1 MYHTLIM
8 NWASPLKTERQG
20 LTFTAISRVKS
31 LDGLRFQPPFSYDR
45 YEKMGKCAGVSK
57 RKDEE
62 ERLKSLCL

>member
-1 MYHTLIM
+1 M

-57 RKDEE
+57 RRWESVPVCQRGKMKKRD
-62 ERLKSLCL
+62 